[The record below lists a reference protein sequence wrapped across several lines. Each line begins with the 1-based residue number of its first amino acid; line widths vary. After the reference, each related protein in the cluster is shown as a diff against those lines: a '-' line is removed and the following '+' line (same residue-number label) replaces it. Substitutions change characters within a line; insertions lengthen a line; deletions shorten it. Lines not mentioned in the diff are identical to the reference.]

1 VRALLHWAR
10 HETGWR
16 HAVAAGSVAAT
27 LGGLAHGMVDSGYF
41 LPDLAW
47 SLALMAGLAQ
57 MATWQSGID
66 TEGVL

>member
-1 VRALLHWAR
+1 
-10 HETGWR
+10 
-16 HAVAAGSVAAT
+16 

-57 MATWQSGID
+57 METRADRRPRTDRRIEPKG
-66 TEGVL
+66 TV